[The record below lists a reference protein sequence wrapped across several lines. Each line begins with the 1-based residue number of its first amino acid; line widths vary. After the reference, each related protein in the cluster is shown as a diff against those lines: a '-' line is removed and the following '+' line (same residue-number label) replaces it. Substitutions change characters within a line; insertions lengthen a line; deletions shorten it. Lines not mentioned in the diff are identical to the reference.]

1 MFLSRLPGR
10 GMKVWAPGAEGSVS
24 RRTEKTPLFQ
34 RGLQNFTIFYLH
46 VTVILPALSH
56 HLPHYIY
63 IWGSPEGSPLFIGHF
78 GEYPIRHTDLNHI
91 VSSSSSKFQS
101 FLWILK
107 ECLEVVAHSP
117 VSHSIKHI
125 FNN

>member
-46 VTVILPALSH
+46 ITVILPALSH

-63 IWGSPEGSPLFIGHF
+63 MGLAGGLAAIHRPFRGISDKTHRFESYRLIVVFKVSEFPLDSQ
-78 GEYPIRHTDLNHI
+78 RMSR
-91 VSSSSSKFQS
+91 SSSTLSSFT
-101 FLWILK
+101 
-107 ECLEVVAHSP
+107 
-117 VSHSIKHI
+117 
-125 FNN
+125 